1 MYKVKDVKVRVGYG
15 EADLRKAVAKKLN
28 TYVENIVAYKILKR
42 SIDARNK
49 NDVLFVLTLAVEL
62 KNDKKVYAEKY
73 VPSPRSIAELGLGRK
88 ETSESVVVVGSG
100 PAGLFC
106 ALTLATCGVKV
117 TLLERGGSVD
127 ERVKKIENL
136 KENGI
141 LDTETNVQFGEGGAG
156 TFSDGKLNSGISNE
170 YFGVL
175 FGEFIASGAPE
186 DIETD
191 SNPHIGTDVL
201 RDVIKNIHSRL
212 VALGV
217 TFRTHAKV
225 TDVCVSDGR
234 VSEVVV
240 NGSERIKADRLVLAI
255 GHSAE
260 DTFRMLNANGVAMS
274 PKPFSIGV
282 RIEHAQ
288 DTINE
293 ARHGKFKDML
303 PPADYKLS
311 AQLPS
316 GRCVYSFCMCPGGEV
331 TCSSDFDGAIVTN
344 GMSNRA
350 RDGKYANSALLV
362 SVTPADYPSGVFGG
376 FDFRRKYELSAYR
389 AGGGCFYAPAQR
401 SADFLAGK
409 ISDGVIE
416 CSYRPGVKSA
426 DLSLCLPD
434 YVVDGLK
441 EGLVIFGRKIKG
453 FDTDGVMI
461 GVETRS
467 SCPVRIERDANF
479 ESSIKGIYPCGE
491 GAGYAGG
498 ITSSAIDGIKTA
510 INLLKDL

>member
-15 EADLRKAVAKKLN
+15 EADLKKAVAKKLN
-28 TYVENIVAYKILKR
+28 TYVENIVACKILKR

-49 NDVLFVLTLAVEL
+49 SDVLFVLTVAVEL
-62 KNDKKVYAEKY
+62 KNDKNVHAEKY
-73 VPSPRSIAELGLGRK
+73 VPAPNSIAELNLGQK
-88 ETSESVVVVGSG
+88 NTSESVVVVGSG

-106 ALTLATCGVKV
+106 ALTLATCGVRV

-127 ERVKKIENL
+127 ERVKKIEEL
-136 KENGI
+136 KQKGI

-175 FGEFIASGAPE
+175 FGEFIACGAPE
-186 DIETD
+186 DIAVD

-201 RDVIKNIHSRL
+201 RGVIKNIHSRL

-225 TDVCVSDGR
+225 TDICVKDGV

-240 NGSERIKADRLVLAI
+240 NGTERIKADRLVLAI

-260 DTFRMLNANGVAMS
+260 DTFRMLNSKGVAMS
-274 PKPFSIGV
+274 PKPFSVGV
-282 RIEHAQ
+282 RVEHSQAL
-288 DTINE
+288 INE
-293 ARHGKFKDML
+293 ARHGKFRDVL

-331 TCSSDFDGAIVTN
+331 TCSSDTDGTIVTN

-376 FDFRRKYELSAYR
+376 FDFRRRYEVSAYH
-389 AGGGCFYAPAQR
+389 AGGGGFYAPAQR
-401 SADFLAGK
+401 TSDFLSGK
-409 ISDGVIE
+409 ISDGTIE
-416 CSYRPGVKSA
+416 CSYRPGVRNA
-426 DLSLCLPD
+426 DLSVCLPA

-441 EGLVIFGRKIKG
+441 DGLNIFGKKIKG
-453 FDTDGVMI
+453 FDTDGVLI

-467 SCPVRIERDANF
+467 SCPVRIERDSDF
-479 ESSIKGIYPCGE
+479 ESTVKGIYPCGE

-510 INLLKDL
+510 INLLKTL